1 MARDHGASRVSQSAP
16 PPSPRWMILLQAAV
30 ILAAGWFAFSPAL
43 HGTWL
48 WDDRLDIPNNPLL
61 RDTAGL
67 AKIWTEPALLYDFY
81 PLKHTVQWVQWQL
94 WHEHTFGYHLTNV
107 ALHLLGALLFWRVL
121 RQLGL
126 RLAWLGALLFAV
138 HPVVVESVAWTAE
151 LKNTLALPPLLLAV
165 SAFIAFVERGRRSDQ
180 VRAVL
185 WFLVTMLCKTSAVM
199 LPVVLLLY
207 LWWKRGRLHWSG
219 VRAVLPFFAVS
230 LVLGLVTVWFQQH
243 RAIGDGEFVIGG
255 PLARLALAGSAS
267 AFYFWKC
274 VWPAGLVPIYPQW
287 PIDPPSP
294 LLFLPWLVFGAA
306 LAWLWTKRAT
316 WGRHALLGLGWFF
329 LMLAPFSGLVTI
341 SYLHFAWVMDH
352 MVYVPLLG
360 LIGLAV
366 AGLDALHTRLAMS
379 VRPLLIAGTVA
390 LGLGLALLSHRYA
403 EIFRDEKSLW
413 SYTVERNPQS
423 WIAQH
428 SLGITLATAGRLPE
442 AIAHYEQALRARPD
456 YPEARNSLGVALRD
470 TGRLPE
476 ATSQL
481 EEALRL
487 KPTYAEAHSNLG
499 TVLRR
504 AGRPQEAVLHYQ
516 DALRLKPEFADAHF
530 NLGNVLQSLNRHAE
544 AVASYEQALRLQ
556 PNQADTHHNLAIS
569 LLALGR
575 VPEAKANYAQARE
588 LDPSLPEVKF

>member
-1 MARDHGASRVSQSAP
+1 MARDHGAARVSAAP
-16 PPSPRWMILLQAAV
+16 PPSPRWLIVLQAAV

-43 HGTWL
+43 HGSWL
-48 WDDRLDIPNNPLL
+48 WDDRLDLPDNALL

-138 HPVVVESVAWTAE
+138 HPVVVESVAWIAE
-151 LKNTLALPPLLLAV
+151 LKNTLALPPLLLAL
-165 SAFIAFVERGRRSDQ
+165 SAFITFAEHGRRSDQ
-180 VRAVL
+180 LRAVL
-185 WFLVTMLCKTSAVM
+185 WFLVTMLCKTSAAM

-207 LWWKRGRLHWSG
+207 LWWQRGRVGWSG
-219 VRAVLPFFAVS
+219 VRAVLPFFAIS
-230 LVLGLVTVWFQQH
+230 LVLGLVTIWFQQH
-243 RAIGDGEFVIGG
+243 RAIGDDEFSIGG

-267 AFYFWKC
+267 VFYFWKC

-294 LLFLPWLVFGAA
+294 LLFLPWPVLGAV
-306 LAWLWTKRAT
+306 LAGLWAKRAT
-316 WGRHALLGLGWFF
+316 WGRHVLLGLGWFF

-360 LIGLAV
+360 LIALAV
-366 AGLDALHTRLAMS
+366 AGLDALQARLAAPA
-379 VRPLLIAGTVA
+379 RTLLVAGTVA
-390 LGLGLALLSHRYA
+390 LGLWLSLLSHRYA
-403 EIFRDEKSLW
+403 EVFRDEKSLW
-413 SYTVERNPQS
+413 TYTVERNPQS

-428 SLGITLATAGRLPE
+428 SLGIALATAGRLPE
-442 AIAHYEQALRARPD
+442 AIEHYEHALRARPN

-470 TGRLPE
+470 TGRLAE
-476 ATSQL
+476 ARSQL
-481 EEALRL
+481 EEALREQ
-487 KPTYAEAHSNLG
+487 PDYAEAHSNLG

-504 AGRPQEAVLHYQ
+504 TGHPDEAILHYQ
-516 DALRLKPEFADAHF
+516 EAIRLKPDFADAHY
-530 NLGNVLQSLNRHAE
+530 NLGNALQSLGRHPE
-544 AVASYEQALRLQ
+544 AVASYEQSLRFQ
-556 PNQADTHHNLAIS
+556 PNLSGTHRNITIS
-569 LLALGR
+569 LFALGR
-575 VPEAKANYAQARE
+575 VPEAKAHYARARE
-588 LDPSLPEVKF
+588 LDPSLPNVTF